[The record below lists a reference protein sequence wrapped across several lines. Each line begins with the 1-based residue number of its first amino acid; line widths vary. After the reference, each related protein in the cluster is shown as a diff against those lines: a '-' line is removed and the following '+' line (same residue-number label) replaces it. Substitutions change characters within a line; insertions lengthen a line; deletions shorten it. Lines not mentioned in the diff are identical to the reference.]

1 MGKNK
6 KKQKDFQKVKLRVG
20 RKLPQAL
27 NTTDTSFKTK
37 KIVLR
42 DRPSKAASGEPT
54 TTRKLNIQ
62 DLIARLHHYNA
73 SSRLDA
79 LMGLKELGVGHPE
92 TFALH
97 LKALLE
103 ILGTICSDKEGAVRR
118 AALKVLRLVLGSVS
132 ADRLSPFGPLLLSHL
147 GCATN
152 HLCPEVRHDALDLLN
167 VLLDCV
173 PALVVSAPYGT
184 LRNFLNMI
192 SASAE
197 TPASLSVPPA
207 KRRRV
212 LSSQPGRRTTNRVV
226 WVRVLARLERFLQ
239 AALLVNFSP
248 SPLARSKPCFR
259 LHAGLL
265 SQKSDG
271 AGRTGGRE
279 FAEELVPLLLD
290 MWVEADPS
298 SGDAMDRDSLVL
310 MDSVLAVL
318 LLVAEWLRRE
328 NEANVQWFVDS
339 FGKQLLSHFGSR
351 FPYSQDCFST
361 LATSR
366 KKDKKEPAL
375 NRQVSVTA
383 INLGVC
389 EVLAGLVGSEIN
401 DQTPREV
408 SFLRELV
415 GSGQVRSSDVRRVVK
430 IANLLLP
437 RLTARD
443 CRQLVEAIFSLYED
457 SDILQPKDFQLVLDF
472 FHRLLLKSHSLHEA
486 VRPVL
491 VEFLRSLPK
500 QAVCPAHV
508 CDPGVLSFVGKVAQ
522 LRLPEFLEGLQACS
536 HQIIQLFDQ
545 LPGEDQQRTVVEL
558 VCRVPSLDATH
569 LEALYAAVATPLP
582 PATVSYLLDALLA
595 RLPEEKRNGT
605 FMAAYTSFLLS
616 LLTGMSKKKSAF
628 VKSVWADDSSLL
640 VLKELLPELCHIP
653 VVPVDCDELANQTRV
668 AERVVT
674 ALQAFPADW
683 DLSQILHPF
692 MERFLEA
699 YPQLS
704 CGAALS
710 LLHLAGHR
718 DMLTPP
724 SVVLCVGLASSLL
737 CVAAWLQSAPATA
750 AAADLIMKAV
760 AAYLAR
766 CQGALS
772 DMLTQLV
779 QLLQLP
785 LSTSCLEVACGSA
798 CLLSRYDLL
807 ASSHRAMILAV
818 LNAAKMENAEL
829 CHHPWYNAT
838 IAEVCKT
845 DVTQHTAANAIV
857 YGRHV

>member
-42 DRPSKAASGEPT
+42 DRPSKPASGEPT
-54 TTRKLNIQ
+54 TARKLNIQ

-73 SSRLDA
+73 ASRLDA
-79 LMGLKELGVGHPE
+79 LTGLKELGVSHPE

-103 ILGTICSDKEGAVRR
+103 ILGTTCSDKEGGVRR

-152 HLCPEVRHDALDLLN
+152 HLCPDVRHDALDLLG

-173 PALVVSAPYGT
+173 PALVVRAPYGT

-197 TPASLSVPPA
+197 TQSSVPPA
-207 KRRRV
+207 KRRRI
-212 LSSQPGRRTTNRVV
+212 LSSQPGRRTTNRVA
-226 WVRVLARLERFLQ
+226 WARVLSRLERFLQ
-239 AALLVNFSP
+239 AALLVNFPS
-248 SPLARSKPCFR
+248 SPLVHSKPPFR

-265 SQKSDG
+265 SEKSDG
-271 AGRTGGRE
+271 TGRAGGRE

-298 SGDAMDRDSLVL
+298 SGDAVERDSLVL
-310 MDSVLAVL
+310 MDSILSVL

-328 NEANVQWFVDS
+328 NKANVQWFEDS
-339 FGKQLLSHFGSR
+339 FGKQLLSHFSPR
-351 FPYSQDCFST
+351 FPYSQDCFPALPSN
-361 LATSR
+361 R
-366 KKDKKEPAL
+366 KKGKKEPAL

-389 EVLAGLVGSEIN
+389 EVLAGLAGVQTP

-415 GSGQVRSSDVRRVVK
+415 GSGQVRSSDVRKVVK
-430 IANLLLP
+430 ITNLLLP
-437 RLTARD
+437 RLSARD
-443 CRQLVEAIFSLYED
+443 CRQLAEAMFSLYED
-457 SDILQPKDFQLVLDF
+457 SDILQPKDFQLVLAF
-472 FHRLLLKSHSLHEA
+472 FHRLLLKWHSIQEA

-491 VEFLRSLPK
+491 AEFLRSLPR
-500 QAVCPAHV
+500 QAVGPAHQ

-536 HQIIQLFDQ
+536 LQVIQLLDQ

-558 VCRVPSLDATH
+558 VYRVPNLEFAH
-569 LEALYAAVATPLP
+569 FEALFAAISSPLP
-582 PATVSYLLDALLA
+582 HGTVCYLLDLLLA
-595 RLPEEKRNGT
+595 RLPEEKSNGT
-605 FMAAYTSFLLS
+605 FMAAYASFLLS
-616 LLTGMSKKKSAF
+616 LLTGMSKKRGAF
-628 VKSVWADDSSLL
+628 VKNIWADDSSLL

-653 VVPVDCDELANQTRV
+653 VVPVDCDELADHTQV

-674 ALQAFPADW
+674 ALEAFPGDW

-692 MERFLEA
+692 MERFLET

-710 LLHLAGHR
+710 LLHLAGR
-718 DMLTPP
+718 RKMLTPP
-724 SVVLCVGLASSLL
+724 SVVLCVALASSLL
-737 CVAAWLQSAPATA
+737 CVAASLLSTPATA
-750 AAADLIMKAV
+750 AAADLIVNVV
-760 AAYLAR
+760 AAYLVR
-766 CQGALS
+766 CQGALG
-772 DMLTQLV
+772 DVLTQLV
-779 QLLQLP
+779 QLLQIP
-785 LSTSCLEVACGSA
+785 LSTPCLEVACGSI
-798 CLLSRYDLL
+798 CLLSRYGLL
-807 ASSHRAMILAV
+807 AGSHRAMILAV
-818 LNAAKMENAEL
+818 LNAAKMENVEL

-838 IAEVCKT
+838 VAELCKA
-845 DVTQHTAANAIV
+845 DGSQHTAAGAIV

>member
-42 DRPSKAASGEPT
+42 DRPSKPASGEPT
-54 TTRKLNIQ
+54 TARKLNIQ

-73 SSRLDA
+73 ASRLDA
-79 LMGLKELGVGHPE
+79 LTGLKELGVSHPE

-103 ILGTICSDKEGAVRR
+103 ILGTTCSDKEGGVRR

-152 HLCPEVRHDALDLLN
+152 HLCPDVRHDALDLLG

-173 PALVVSAPYGT
+173 PALVVRAPYGT

-197 TPASLSVPPA
+197 TQSSVPPA
-207 KRRRV
+207 KRRRI
-212 LSSQPGRRTTNRVV
+212 LSSQPGRRTTNRVA
-226 WVRVLARLERFLQ
+226 WARVLSRLERFLQ
-239 AALLVNFSP
+239 AALLVNFPS
-248 SPLARSKPCFR
+248 SPLVHSKPPFR

-265 SQKSDG
+265 SEKSDG
-271 AGRTGGRE
+271 TGRAGGRE

-298 SGDAMDRDSLVL
+298 SGDAVERDSLVL
-310 MDSVLAVL
+310 MDSILSVL

-328 NEANVQWFVDS
+328 NKAN
-339 FGKQLLSHFGSR
+339 
-351 FPYSQDCFST
+351 
-361 LATSR
+361 
-366 KKDKKEPAL
+366 
-375 NRQVSVTA
+375 VSVTA

-389 EVLAGLVGSEIN
+389 EVLAGLAGVQTP

-415 GSGQVRSSDVRRVVK
+415 GSGQVRSSDVRKVVK
-430 IANLLLP
+430 ITNLLLP
-437 RLTARD
+437 RLSARD
-443 CRQLVEAIFSLYED
+443 CRQLAEAMFSLYED
-457 SDILQPKDFQLVLDF
+457 SDILQPKDFQLVLAF
-472 FHRLLLKSHSLHEA
+472 FHRLLLKWHSIQEA

-491 VEFLRSLPK
+491 AEFLRSLPR
-500 QAVCPAHV
+500 QAVGPAHQ

-536 HQIIQLFDQ
+536 LQVIQLLDQ

-558 VCRVPSLDATH
+558 VYRVPNLEFAH
-569 LEALYAAVATPLP
+569 FEALFAAISSPLP
-582 PATVSYLLDALLA
+582 HGTVCYLLDLLLA
-595 RLPEEKRNGT
+595 RLPEEKSNGT
-605 FMAAYTSFLLS
+605 FMAAYASFLLS
-616 LLTGMSKKKSAF
+616 LLTGMSKKRGAF
-628 VKSVWADDSSLL
+628 VKNIWADDSSLL

-653 VVPVDCDELANQTRV
+653 VVPVDCDELADHTQV

-674 ALQAFPADW
+674 ALEAFPGDW

-692 MERFLEA
+692 MERFLET

-710 LLHLAGHR
+710 LLHLAGR
-718 DMLTPP
+718 RKMLTPP
-724 SVVLCVGLASSLL
+724 SVVLCVALASSLL
-737 CVAAWLQSAPATA
+737 CVAASLLSTPATA
-750 AAADLIMKAV
+750 AAADLIVNVV
-760 AAYLAR
+760 AAYLVR
-766 CQGALS
+766 CQGALG
-772 DMLTQLV
+772 DVLTQLV
-779 QLLQLP
+779 QLLQIP
-785 LSTSCLEVACGSA
+785 LSTPCLEVACGSI
-798 CLLSRYDLL
+798 CLLSRYGLL
-807 ASSHRAMILAV
+807 AGSHRAMILAV
-818 LNAAKMENAEL
+818 LNAAKMENVEL

-838 IAEVCKT
+838 VAELCKA
-845 DVTQHTAANAIV
+845 DGSQHTAAGAIV